1 MHSPYLVRERL
12 QHVEANP
19 AKGRHEQREDDSNT
33 VVALSDLGDLGGGLC
48 ALSREHGGGGDA
60 QADGRDDAAL
70 DVLLILNHLV
80 HLHGISW
87 VFQDLAMRT
96 HEPLKTPS
104 SPHVQKCPSR
114 KAVYLVEERLQ
125 HVEAHPAKDRHKKR
139 EDDPDTVIGLSDRS
153 DQLLGC

>member
-48 ALSREHGGGGDA
+48 ALCNEHGGGGDA
-60 QADGRDDAAL
+60 QADGRDDAAP

-80 HLHGISW
+80 HLRGGGTRVSW
-87 VFQDLAMRT
+87 FF
-96 HEPLKTPS
+96 
-104 SPHVQKCPSR
+104 
-114 KAVYLVEERLQ
+114 
-125 HVEAHPAKDRHKKR
+125 
-139 EDDPDTVIGLSDRS
+139 
-153 DQLLGC
+153 